1 MRFLETKLDGAWL
14 IEPEP
19 IRDSRGYF
27 ARTFCTRDFEE
38 RGLES
43 RFVQHSR
50 SFSATKGTLRGL
62 HFQTAPHEEVK
73 LVSCVSG
80 AVYDVI
86 VDLRP
91 NSPTYRKW
99 QGFELSADNKRQLYV
114 PAGFAHGFQTLTD
127 EAELNYLISAFYEPA
142 ASTGISYDDPALGV
156 TWPLPVSVIS
166 DRDKSWGPLL
176 AA

>member
-27 ARTFCTRDFEE
+27 ARTFCMRDFEQ

-50 SFSATKGTLRGL
+50 SFSAAKGTLRGL
-62 HFQTAPHEEVK
+62 HFQTPPHEEVK

-86 VDLRP
+86 VDMRP
-91 NSPTYRKW
+91 GSPTHRKW

-127 EAELNYLISAFYEPA
+127 DAELNYLISAFYEPA

>member
-19 IRDSRGYF
+19 ISDARGYF
-27 ARTFCTRDFEE
+27 ARTFCMRDFEE
-38 RGLES
+38 RGLEN

-50 SFSATKGTLRGL
+50 SFSTKKGTLRGL
-62 HFQTAPHEEVK
+62 HFQTPPHTEVK
-73 LVSCVSG
+73 LVSCIAG
-80 AVYDVI
+80 AIFDVI

-91 NSPTYRKW
+91 GSPTHLNW

-114 PAGFAHGFQTLTD
+114 PAGFAHGFQTLTED
-127 EAELNYLISAFYEPA
+127 AELNYLISAFYEPG
-142 ASTGISYDDPALGV
+142 ASTGISYNDPAIGV
-156 TWPLPVSVIS
+156 DWPLPVSVIS
-166 DRDKSWGPLL
+166 DRDKSWQPLL

>member
-27 ARTFCTRDFEE
+27 ARTFCVRDFDE

-62 HFQTAPHEEVK
+62 HFQTPPHEEVK

-86 VDLRP
+86 VDMRP

-127 EAELNYLISAFYEPA
+127 DAELNYLISAFYEPA

-166 DRDKSWGPLL
+166 DRDRSWGPLL

>member
-38 RGLES
+38 RGMES

-50 SFSATKGTLRGL
+50 SFSAAKGTLRGL

-86 VDLRP
+86 VDMRP
-91 NSPTYRKW
+91 GSPTYRQW
-99 QGFELSADNKRQLYV
+99 QGFELTADNKHQLYV

-127 EAELNYLISAFYEPA
+127 DAELNYLISAFYEPA

>member
-80 AVYDVI
+80 AVFDVI
-86 VDLRP
+86 VDMRP
-91 NSPTYRKW
+91 ESPSYRQW

-127 EAELNYLISAFYEPA
+127 DAELNYLISAFYEPA

-166 DRDKSWGPLL
+166 DRDRSWGPLL

>member
-1 MRFLETKLDGAWL
+1 M
-14 IEPEP
+14 
-19 IRDSRGYF
+19 
-27 ARTFCTRDFEE
+27 RDFEK

-91 NSPTYRKW
+91 SSPSYRKW

-127 EAELNYLISAFYEPA
+127 DAELNYLISAFYEPA

-166 DRDKSWGPLL
+166 DRDRSWGPLL

>member
-1 MRFLETKLDGAWL
+1 MRFLETSLDGVWL

-19 IRDSRGYF
+19 IRDTRGYF
-27 ARTFCTRDFEE
+27 ARTFCMRDFEE

-50 SFSATKGTLRGL
+50 SFSAKKGTLRGL
-62 HFQTAPHEEVK
+62 HFQTAPHTEVK
-73 LVSCVSG
+73 LVSCVAG
-80 AVYDVI
+80 AIYDVI

-91 NSPTYRKW
+91 DSPTHLKW
-99 QGFELSADNKRQLYV
+99 EGFELSADNKRQLYV

-127 EAELNYLISAFYEPA
+127 DAELNYLISAFYEPA

-156 TWPLPVSVIS
+156 KWPLPVSVIS
-166 DRDKSWGPLL
+166 DRDKSWQPLL

>member
-27 ARTFCTRDFEE
+27 ARTFCVRDFDE
-38 RGLES
+38 RELES

-62 HFQTAPHEEVK
+62 HFQTPPHEEVK

-86 VDLRP
+86 VDMRP

-99 QGFELSADNKRQLYV
+99 QGFELSAHNKRQLYV

-127 EAELNYLISAFYEPA
+127 DAELNYLISAFYEPA

>member
-38 RGLES
+38 RGMES

-50 SFSATKGTLRGL
+50 SFSAAKGTLRGL

-86 VDLRP
+86 VDMRP
-91 NSPTYRKW
+91 GSPTYRQW
-99 QGFELSADNKRQLYV
+99 QGFELSADNKHQLYV

-127 EAELNYLISAFYEPA
+127 DAELNYLISAFYEPA

>member
-19 IRDSRGYF
+19 IRDSRGF
-27 ARTFCTRDFEE
+27 LAPTFCVRDFDE
-38 RGLES
+38 RELES

-62 HFQTAPHEEVK
+62 HFQTPPHEEVK

-80 AVYDVI
+80 AVFDVI
-86 VDLRP
+86 VDMRP
-91 NSPTYRKW
+91 GSPSYRKW

-127 EAELNYLISAFYEPA
+127 DAELNYLISAFYEPA

-166 DRDKSWGPLL
+166 DRDRSWGPLL

>member
-27 ARTFCTRDFEE
+27 ARTFCMRDFEE

-62 HFQTAPHEEVK
+62 HFQTPPHEEVK

-80 AVYDVI
+80 TVYDVI

-127 EAELNYLISAFYEPA
+127 NAELNYLISAFYEPA

>member
-27 ARTFCTRDFEE
+27 ARTFCVRDFDE

-62 HFQTAPHEEVK
+62 HFQTPPHEEVK

-86 VDLRP
+86 VDMRP

-127 EAELNYLISAFYEPA
+127 DAELNYLISAFYEPS

>member
-27 ARTFCTRDFEE
+27 ARTFCVRDFDE

-62 HFQTAPHEEVK
+62 HFQTPPHEEVK

-80 AVYDVI
+80 AVFDVI
-86 VDLRP
+86 VDMRP
-91 NSPTYRKW
+91 GSPSYRKW

-127 EAELNYLISAFYEPA
+127 DAELNYLISAFYEPA

-166 DRDKSWGPLL
+166 DRDRSWGPLL